1 MPINWDAEMDRKL
14 FLAILKVHD
23 ITVDHKAVAE
33 ELNTEEQPCTT
44 MAIQKRLQKI
54 KTQIKDGS
62 TGADGGTPK
71 PKATPRKRAAAIG
84 EGESPTKKGKTT
96 TGKGG
101 KAKATGAEDGD
112 DAEEATKAE
121 VKQEDVGEDTL
132 G

>member
-1 MPINWDAEMDRKL
+1 MSLTLLTSR
-14 FLAILKVHD
+14 
-23 ITVDHKAVAE
+23 
-33 ELNTEEQPCTT
+33 
-44 MAIQKRLQKI
+44 
-54 KTQIKDGS
+54 S